1 MKNLDIILAAMISAA
16 IWVGFWM
23 LKPPPQPPDISIHK
37 AAGAGNIEAVKQH
50 LAAGTD
56 LNAPGGSG
64 WNPLHNATFLG
75 HKEIVELLIA
85 KGADLNAKDD
95 KYGRTPLRS
104 AAIYDHKEI
113 AEILI
118 AEGADVNAK
127 NQLGRTSL
135 HAAAS
140 WGHKEVAELLIDNGA
155 DVNAKDFEN
164 RTPLDRAIKYKY
176 PVLADLLRKHGG
188 KTVEKLEAAGKP
200 AEPVAEAAQPEPPTA
215 KTPLWKAAMFGE
227 IEPAK
232 QAIADG
238 ADVNAKGER
247 GLTPLHFAVVAA
259 LDSGDNKV
267 IELLI
272 ANGADVNAKDDSGLT
287 PLDSVKRL
295 SEAATLVKRLRELQ
309 GKTDD
314 IPVADLLRKHGGKT
328 GEELKASGN

>member
-1 MKNLDIILAAMISAA
+1 
-16 IWVGFWM
+16 
-23 LKPPPQPPDISIHK
+23 
-37 AAGAGNIEAVKQH
+37 
-50 LAAGTD
+50 
-56 LNAPGGSG
+56 
-64 WNPLHNATFLG
+64 
-75 HKEIVELLIA
+75 
-85 KGADLNAKDD
+85 
-95 KYGRTPLRS
+95 
-104 AAIYDHKEI
+104 
-113 AEILI
+113 
-118 AEGADVNAK
+118 
-127 NQLGRTSL
+127 
-135 HAAAS
+135 
-140 WGHKEVAELLIDNGA
+140 
-155 DVNAKDFEN
+155 
-164 RTPLDRAIKYKY
+164 
-176 PVLADLLRKHGG
+176 LRKHGG

-272 ANGADVNAKDDSGLT
+272 ENGADVNAKIVSGRHQGMT
-287 PLDSVKRL
+287 PLDITGGL
-295 SEAATLVKRLRELQ
+295 SEAASLTKRLRELQ

-328 GEELKASGN
+328 GEELKAEGK